1 MERHEVMDYNKVED
15 GGYLHFEFQTT
26 KKKEDITRFLYY
38 DTSLFCRDNRKI
50 ETIVV
55 YSSEITNA
63 VTHIDAGTVKYN
75 IRAFYMY
82 NLDGDENYIYL
93 KNKIN
98 NGEHLTNE
106 DIMKL
111 TFIPLMRT
119 DKDKGDITIDC
130 IELANIIPNSEEKTK
145 SLTLLYA
152 LFDKFGD
159 EKAKSKFKETVSMT
173 EVGKMIFDEGKEEGK
188 QEGLIKGKIEG
199 KTEGKLELLVKQ
211 LSRKFK
217 GLPKDLIENIKKL
230 PDDTLDIIAMDIFTI
245 ESIDEL
251 REYIK

>member
-1 MERHEVMDYNKVED
+1 LELVSFKVED
-15 GGYLHFEFQTT
+15 GVMKKAMEFFQENAVDFFGIDKKIIAPAATEIKNVDIKTNALDYLFYTEDGEYLHFEFQTT

-55 YSSEITNA
+55 YSSKITNA

-75 IRAFYMY
+75 IKAFYMY

-130 IELANIIPNSEEKTK
+130 IELANGIPNGEEKTK

-159 EKAKSKFKETVSMT
+159 EKAKSKFKET
-173 EVGKMIFDEGKEEGK
+173 
-188 QEGLIKGKIEG
+188 
-199 KTEGKLELLVKQ
+199 KQ
-211 LSRKFK
+211 L
-217 GLPKDLIENIKKL
+217 
-230 PDDTLDIIAMDIFTI
+230 IIV
-245 ESIDEL
+245 
-251 REYIK
+251 

>member
-1 MERHEVMDYNKVED
+1 LDYLFYTED

-26 KKKEDITRFLYY
+26 KKREDITRFLYY

-50 ETIVV
+50 ETIVI

-63 VTHIDAGTVKYN
+63 VTYIDGGTVKYE
-75 IRAFYMY
+75 IKAFYMS
-82 NLDGDENYIYL
+82 NIDGDENYRYL
-93 KNKIN
+93 KDKIIK
-98 NGEHLTNE
+98 GEPLTNE

-130 IELANIIPNSEEKTK
+130 IELANNIPNSEEKTK
-145 SLTLLYA
+145 LLTLLYA

-159 EKAKSKFKETVSMT
+159 ERAKNRFKEAVSMT
-173 EVGKMIFDEGKEEGK
+173 EVGKMIFDEGKEVG
-188 QEGLIKGKIEG
+188 IAKGKA
-199 KTEGKLELLVKQ
+199 ELLVKQ
-211 LSRKFK
+211 LSKKFK
-217 GLPKDLIENIKKL
+217 GLPKDLIEAIEKL
-230 PDDTLDIIAMDIFTI
+230 PDSTLEVIAMDIFTI
-245 ESIDEL
+245 DSIDEL